1 MERIFAGRV
10 HPLTSLWSMV
20 VGVIAIYAAPPWWL
34 VFWSVAIVAIYLRY
48 GKRRMRGLLQAL
60 LAGSVL
66 GFLHVLNHEPGAPY
80 AFLAVTSGVRF
91 GLVILGVAALLG
103 SGSLMTMLA
112 ALEHGL
118 KRIFGRRET
127 IGYGILMMVLALFF
141 LPYMVQDVRVVRQD
155 QAMRQ
160 YLGNTRQWRPLH
172 FLRPILAQGLLASDS
187 IAESLWSRGWRPA
200 GIPATTRGRWL
211 DLVVII
217 GWLTIIGVEVAR
229 WPK

>member
-10 HPLTSLWSMV
+10 HPLTSLWSTV
-20 VGVIAIYAAPPWWL
+20 VGVIAIFAAPPWWL

-48 GKRRMRGLLQAL
+48 GQRRMRGLLGAL
-60 LAGSVL
+60 LAGSAL
-66 GFLHVLNHEPGAPY
+66 GFLHVLNHKPGAAY

-91 GLVILGVAALLG
+91 GLVILGVAVLLG
-103 SGSLMTMLA
+103 SGSLMAMLA

-172 FLRPILAQGLLASDS
+172 FLRPILVQGLLASDN

-217 GWLTIIGVEVAR
+217 GWLIIIGVEVAR